1 MSAQLDNI
9 RKFPD
14 RPAEQ
19 EAPVPVDRTGAPW
32 PDKPAPLSTVQALAV
47 FPLAALPAWLA
58 DYTEAVAEM
67 LQVPV
72 DLPGSLALAVLSTV
86 AGGRVTVSVREGW
99 NEQPNIYTVVIME
112 PSARKSPAFTAMT
125 EPIRELEKELRIE
138 AKHQIE
144 AARMQQQ
151 VAQSTRDRAQKAAA
165 ELAGDDTA
173 DQDKAE
179 EQKRAREQA
188 IADAVDAALAA
199 DAIEVPAEPR
209 LIVDDITVQKVA
221 SILAQQGGRLA
232 VLSDEGTIFENI
244 AGRYSGN
251 VNAEVFL
258 KGYTGTELRVDR
270 GDRSEFVSRPALT
283 LGLTIQPT
291 VIEDLPKK
299 LRGNGFLARILFS
312 RPVQMS
318 GRRKARAPAVPA
330 DVAAAYHETLLSVA
344 HQLYG
349 FEDRVS
355 LTFSPAADDLMV
367 EIQEEIEPKL
377 DPATG
382 EWAHIADWA
391 GKLAGQTA
399 RIAGLLHLAEHP
411 LNPWNTHVSDT
422 TVANAWCIARY
433 YAAHAQATLEQIGA
447 DDTVRNAKTILA
459 RITDP
464 AWPLGSRF
472 KLRDAFRVTR
482 HAGMQKMEDFK
493 PAFELLADLGH
504 VAAEAE
510 PDRAGKTGRKPSPH
524 YWLHPDYRTT

>member
-1 MSAQLDNI
+1 MSAQPDNI

-14 RPAEQ
+14 RPAGE
-19 EAPVPVDRTGAPW
+19 EAPVPVDRIGAPW
-32 PDKPAPLSTVQALAV
+32 PDKPAPLSTVQALSV

-72 DLPGSLALAVLSTV
+72 DLPGSLGLAVLSTV

-125 EPIRELEKELRIE
+125 EPIRELERELRIE

-151 VAQSTRDRAQKAAA
+151 VAQSTRDKAQKAAA
-165 ELAGDDTA
+165 ELIGDDAA
-173 DQDKAE
+173 DAD
-179 EQKRAREQA
+179 RERA
-188 IADAVDAALAA
+188 IAEAVDAALAA
-199 DAIEVPAEPR
+199 DAIEVPAQPQ

-221 SILAQQGGRLA
+221 TILAQQGGRLA

-291 VIEDLPKK
+291 VIEDLPQK

-312 RPVQMS
+312 RPVPMS
-318 GRRKARAPAVPA
+318 GRRKARTAAVPA
-330 DVAAAYHETLLSVA
+330 DVAAAYNTKLLSIA

-349 FEDRVS
+349 FDDPVS
-355 LTFSPAADDLMV
+355 LTFSPAADNLMV

-411 LNPWNTHVSDT
+411 LNPWNTHVSED
-422 TVANAWCIARY
+422 TVANAWCVARY

-447 DDTVRNAKTILA
+447 DGTVRNAKAILS
-459 RITDP
+459 RISDP
-464 AWPLGSRF
+464 SWPLGNRF

-482 HAGMQKMEDFK
+482 HTGMQKMEDFK